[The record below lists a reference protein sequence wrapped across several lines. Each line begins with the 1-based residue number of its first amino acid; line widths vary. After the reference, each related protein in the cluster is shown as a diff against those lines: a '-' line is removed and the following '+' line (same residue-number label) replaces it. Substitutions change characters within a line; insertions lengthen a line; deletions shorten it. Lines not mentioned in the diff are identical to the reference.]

1 MVLHI
6 LALVLAIQSAPQSAP
21 NDEIKDVLARAEA
34 LYFEARFSDSIPLLL
49 RANDAL
55 QGRPDR
61 LQDKIS
67 VKQQLALAYIGMNN
81 TGAAKALLVEIYGL
95 DGNYTLDP
103 QQFSPKVIALANEA
117 KVEQGKARCVAAG
130 IDARSNLQSG
140 NTTGLLETLRTLR
153 PKCPEL
159 ASFEPP
165 AADLFYKK
173 GLTEYKRNEFSE
185 AVKSLRVALQF
196 APEHELAA
204 QYLELS
210 QSKLQ
215 VMEDRILLQWQKE
228 FEARQFAQA
237 AADYRQMVTMK
248 EVEVAAGRAKAEYR
262 KSLTTLV
269 DSWNLTCASGD
280 WTKMEGIRGQI
291 TDMLPDPSFGED
303 IRGKMLPCAKPEP
316 KPEPPRQEL
325 LAKADTGGDTKTTA
339 KKPDPAAAGK
349 TTPKKS
355 DPVTE
360 AKATPKKPDP
370 APEAKTTQKKSEPVE
385 TKTTPKKSEPVA
397 ETKTTPKK
405 SEPVVET
412 KTTPKKPDL
421 VADARPPKTP
431 DSAVELKPVGK
442 QCLQMDSLVAMT
454 RLKLRVDPEF
464 PREARA
470 FVQNAKV
477 NVSVKTRIDESGN
490 VTVIDL
496 QGGNPVINGPVRTA
510 IERWK
515 FSPAM
520 DPTGARCVDT
530 DILMTIGK

>member
-1 MVLHI
+1 MYLHI
-6 LALVLAIQSAPQSAP
+6 LALFLAIQPAPQSAP
-21 NDEIKDVLARAEA
+21 NDEIKDALARAEA

-55 QGRPDR
+55 QGKPDR

-81 TGAAKALLVEIYGL
+81 AGAAKALLVEIYAL
-95 DGNYTLDP
+95 DGNYALDP

-117 KVEQGKARCVAAG
+117 KTEQAKARCVAAG
-130 IDARSNLQSG
+130 IDARSNLQSS
-140 NTTGLLETLRTLR
+140 NTAGLLEILRTLR

-159 ASFEPP
+159 AAFEPP
-165 AADLFYKK
+165 AGDLFYKK
-173 GLTEYKRNEFSE
+173 GLAEYKRSEFAE

-204 QYLELS
+204 QYLDLS

-228 FEARQFAQA
+228 FEARQYVQA
-237 AADYRQMVTMK
+237 AADYRQMVAMK

-269 DSWNLTCASGD
+269 ENWNQTCSTGD
-280 WTKMEGIRGQI
+280 WPKMEGIRGQI

-303 IRGKMLPCAKPEP
+303 IRTKMMPCAKPEP
-316 KPEPPRQEL
+316 KPEPRQE
-325 LAKADTGGDTKTTA
+325 APKAAVVDAKTTS
-339 KKPDPAAAGK
+339 KKPDPVPSEK
-349 TTPKKS
+349 TTPKK
-355 DPVTE
+355 
-360 AKATPKKPDP
+360 
-370 APEAKTTQKKSEPVE
+370 PETA
-385 TKTTPKKSEPVA
+385 A

-405 SEPVVET
+405 VEPVAES
-412 KTTPKKPDL
+412 KTTPKKPEPVVEAKTTPKKPEPVVESKTTAKKPDL
-421 VADARPPKTP
+421 VAEAKPLPKKLDAGA
-431 DSAVELKPVGK
+431 DAKPVAR
-442 QCLQMDSLVAMT
+442 QCLQMDALVAMT
-454 RLKLRVDPEF
+454 RLKVRVDPEF
-464 PREARA
+464 PREART
-470 FVQNAKV
+470 FVQNGKV
-477 NVSVKTRIDESGN
+477 NVTVKTRIDESGN

-496 QGGNPVINGPVRTA
+496 QGGNPVINGPIRTS

-520 DPTGARCVDT
+520 DPSGARCVDT
-530 DILMTIGK
+530 DIPMTIGK